1 VIVKSQTA
9 SSSFFVPCLEKRDAS
24 GTIELGDGQTM
35 GLAGLLNDNLR
46 ETVTKFPGL
55 GSVPV
60 IGALFRS
67 QQYLKGE
74 TELVILVTPR
84 LAKPLPAGNIRLP
97 TDSFVEPSDSEF
109 YLLGL
114 TEGKGNG
121 GARQNPAGGQQTN

>member
-1 VIVKSQTA
+1 MIVKSQTA

-67 QQYLKGE
+67 DATSNDERERLF
-74 TELVILVTPR
+74 IVTAR
-84 LAKPLPAGNIRLP
+84 ALP
-97 TDSFVEPSDSEF
+97 
-109 YLLGL
+109 
-114 TEGKGNG
+114 
-121 GARQNPAGGQQTN
+121 